1 MHGYEVIMIRK
12 KQKLKKKG
20 RVFAIIRGILS
31 DLSFLFIF
39 DGITHSSLS
48 LSLSLSQS
56 PLICFFHKV
65 KTRLNKKQA
74 VPKSPLS
81 LEPTTWGAR
90 SAKILTVMIVL
101 R

>member
-48 LSLSLSQS
+48 LSQS

-90 SAKILTVMIVL
+90 SAKFLTVMIVL

>member
-1 MHGYEVIMIRK
+1 MIRK

-48 LSLSLSQS
+48 LS

-90 SAKILTVMIVL
+90 SAKFLTVMIVL

>member
-1 MHGYEVIMIRK
+1 MIRK

-39 DGITHSSLS
+39 DGITHSSV
-48 LSLSLSQS
+48 SLSLSQS

-90 SAKILTVMIVL
+90 SAKFLTVMIVL